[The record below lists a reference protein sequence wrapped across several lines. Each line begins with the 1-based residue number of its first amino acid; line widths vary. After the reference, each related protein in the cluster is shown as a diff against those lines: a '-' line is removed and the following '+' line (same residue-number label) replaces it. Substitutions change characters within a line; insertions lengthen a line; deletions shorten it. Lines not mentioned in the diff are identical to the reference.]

1 MAQDTADR
9 PGIEERLLS
18 AANTSDL
25 TLDVARRSPADIHLA
40 VGYAKSR
47 LGSALIH
54 LRSEWDRCDKPSK
67 RTAAEIAVRAAELRD
82 KKGRADVRRATVEA
96 LVWHARAMRERAA
109 KLSGRSVVIGLLTD
123 WAVLRGIDADLVP
136 PAVFHWLSPVC
147 GACEGRQ
154 HMTIPGTPALSTK
167 KCPECDGAG
176 TWPRPLGAEAI
187 HDHIKACIGRAKSG
201 TAAAYFG

>member
-1 MAQDTADR
+1 MAATS
-9 PGIEERLLS
+9 IEERILT
-18 AANTSDL
+18 AAITSDL
-25 TLDVARRSPADIHLA
+25 TVDVSRGSGGDVVLAAGMGRAD
-40 VGYAKSR
+40 R
-47 LGSALIH
+47 LGSALLH
-54 LRSEWDRCDKPSK
+54 LQSEWQRCDKPSK

-109 KLSGRSVVIGLLTD
+109 TLTGRSVVIGLLTD
-123 WAVLRGIDADLVP
+123 WAVLRGIDADLVS
-136 PAVFHWLSPVC
+136 PAVFHWLSPCCPV
-147 GACEGRQ
+147 CEGRGKQ
-154 HMTIPGTPALSTK
+154 RIADTPMLSAKT
-167 KCPECDGAG
+167 CLECRGEG